1 MRPQATGIRKTGTF
15 TGQHIEM
22 SIDTNAMAHIMS
34 VLTNLYS
41 DPEMAVLRE
50 YSCNA
55 RDSHLAIGSTRPI
68 EVTLPSP
75 IEQYLVIEDFG
86 LGLSLDDITAIY
98 SRYGA
103 STKRDTDE
111 QTGMLGLGSKSALT
125 YATQFT
131 MTSVKNGVK
140 VEVLI
145 SVKTNGAGVM
155 EVMDTVATDQAN
167 GVRITIPTRPNN
179 SFASKAEELFSLW
192 PAGSVLVNGQAPK
205 VPSGRFLSDA
215 RTTFLDDEDSSGA
228 RESVVVMGGVPY
240 PLPYE
245 YTRKI
250 SNTLNNRVVIYAPMG
265 AVDFVPSREAMNM
278 TPRTEKALEGFI
290 ADFEA
295 QYLALVQAEFA
306 ACGTKAEAFAVATRV
321 RGSSG
326 IERKMGS
333 FTYKGQDIP
342 SRFGSDKNFWVHNK
356 GTWSS
361 RKNQRT
367 SGFYAR
373 DLGKTPLMVT
383 GYSGEGGPSAVMRA
397 KVDKYCD
404 DNGLSHSSYMIFITE
419 SILDGWVDIPTVDYA
434 TIKAIKV
441 PRAAVASRAGTVVRQ
456 EDWDTIDANGRIEEQ
471 DGAKITKP
479 VIYYSPVD
487 IDDSRWNSVDRESVR
502 KRMVNDFPTYTIIE
516 AGKGRH
522 ARLLREFPTA
532 KTYDVAIKELLDAQ
546 RANISDRTVALG
558 TWNQRNSHPSHAWDK
573 IAKGGTIND
582 ADLLAEVSDIATAEK
597 TVADYVNACAVWRKC
612 WKVGMNRNLD
622 LTAPT
627 TTLALNNYPL
637 LWVHGIDRH
646 PESVVQYI
654 NAAFAAANTKGTP
667 A

>member
-1 MRPQATGIRKTGTF
+1 MRPQATGIRKTTTF

-41 DPEMAVLRE
+41 DPELAVLRE

-75 IEQYLVIEDFG
+75 INQYLVIEDFG

-145 SVKTNGAGVM
+145 SVKTSGAGVM
-155 EVMDTVATDQAN
+155 EVMDTAATDQPN

-179 SFASKAEELFSLW
+179 SFASKAEELFAFW
-192 PAGSVLVNGQAPK
+192 PAGSVLVNGQEPK
-205 VPSGRFLSDA
+205 RLEGRFLSDA
-215 RTTFLDDEDSSGA
+215 QTVFIDDEDSNGA

-245 YTRKI
+245 WTRKI
-250 SNTLNNRVVIYAPMG
+250 SSTLRNRVVIYAPMG

-295 QYLALVQAEFA
+295 QYMALVQAEFA
-306 ACGTKAEAFAVATRV
+306 ACSTKAQAFEVATRV
-321 RGSSG
+321 RSSSN

-342 SRFGSDKNFWVHNK
+342 SRFDSDKSFWVWNK
-356 GTWSS
+356 SLWSR
-361 RKNQRT
+361 RKNHRI

-373 DLGKTPLMVT
+373 DLAKNALMVT
-383 GYSGEGGPSAVMRA
+383 GYTADSGPSAVMRA
-397 KVDKYCD
+397 KVDKYCA
-404 DNGLSHSSYMIFITE
+404 DNGLPPSPYMIFIPK
-419 SILDGWVDIPTVDYA
+419 SILDGWVDIPTVDYG
-434 TIKAIKV
+434 TIKAVKV

-487 IDDSRWNSVDRESVR
+487 IDDNRWSGVDRASVR
-502 KRMVNDFPTYTIIE
+502 ERMVNAFPKHTIIE

-546 RANISDRTVALG
+546 RAKISDRTIALG
-558 TWNQRNSHPSHAWDK
+558 TWNQRNGHPSHKWDK
-573 IAKGGTIND
+573 IVKAGTIND

-597 TVADYVNACAVWRKC
+597 TVAEYVSDCAVWRKC
-612 WKVGMNRNLD
+612 WTQGTSRNLD
-622 LTAPT
+622 LAAPT
-627 TTLALNNYPL
+627 TVLALNNYPL
-637 LWVHGIDRH
+637 LRVHGLDRY